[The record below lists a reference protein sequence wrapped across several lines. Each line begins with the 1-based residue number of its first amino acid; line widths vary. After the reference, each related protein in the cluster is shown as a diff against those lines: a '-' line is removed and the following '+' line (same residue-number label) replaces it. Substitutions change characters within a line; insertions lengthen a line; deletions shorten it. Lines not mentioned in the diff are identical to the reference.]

1 MLDKQIDCE
10 TQVEIRVEINQSII
24 RLMIELRSRFLRLAT
39 VAWVMIIG
47 VDHRDDIV
55 ISGPS

>member
-39 VAWVMIIG
+39 VAWVMTIG

-55 ISGPS
+55 ISGPT